1 MAEWSEAEL
10 DFKLY
15 ALKPKFI
22 YKRQEPFV
30 FEAAVIWKLL

>member
-10 DFKLY
+10 DSNIY

-22 YKRQEPFV
+22 YKRHEPSE